1 MSSLGTEP
9 SSLSSSLPP
18 HRHSANIRVARGLLC
33 PSRPPTDAH
42 VSCPLQGPPDQGA
55 FRRTN
60 ANPATATS
68 QGQAPFTLHTPGP
81 RRTCAF
87 TQTRAHADRHG
98 LTHTHP
104 HKYKHRCAH
113 VPTRTSIGAHADTDM
128 HTQAHTHT
136 HTHARLAQ
144 APIDTLTDTY
154 LHTQVAHSARSQVPE
169 EELLVSATVATSF
182 LLETPGQ
189 QRAPKAPSLQ
199 AQSRR
204 EGEHVVTTHL
214 PKPGPLCSPA
224 WPGRWPPCLGIT

>member
-1 MSSLGTEP
+1 
-9 SSLSSSLPP
+9 
-18 HRHSANIRVARGLLC
+18 
-33 PSRPPTDAH
+33 
-42 VSCPLQGPPDQGA
+42 
-55 FRRTN
+55 
-60 ANPATATS
+60 
-68 QGQAPFTLHTPGP
+68 
-81 RRTCAF
+81 
-87 TQTRAHADRHG
+87 
-98 LTHTHP
+98 
-104 HKYKHRCAH
+104 
-113 VPTRTSIGAHADTDM
+113 M

-189 QRAPKAPSLQ
+189 QRAPEAPSLQ

-224 WPGRWPPCLGIT
+224 WEEATAPGGHLITESSGPCLVSLVLAQGMSWGATGQ